1 MKFYN
6 IKKINPDQKIN
17 VIIMPSG
24 YGKKMALERYY
35 KKHKRS

>member
-6 IKKINPDQKIN
+6 IKKINPDEKIN
-17 VIIMPSG
+17 IIIMPHG